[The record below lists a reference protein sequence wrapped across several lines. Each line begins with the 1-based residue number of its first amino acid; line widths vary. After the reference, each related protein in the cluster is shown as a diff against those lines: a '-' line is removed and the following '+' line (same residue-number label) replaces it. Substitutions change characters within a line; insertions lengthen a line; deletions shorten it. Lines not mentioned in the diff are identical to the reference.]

1 VAPHYGGVGMLTL
14 GQAATQQAA
23 PLATI
28 HAADAA
34 AVHVNTRDG
43 GSDKVGSLRSRSS
56 QPV

>member
-1 VAPHYGGVGMLTL
+1 VAPRYGVVGMLTL
-14 GQAATQQAA
+14 GQAGAQQAA

-34 AVHVNTRDG
+34 DVHVNTRDG

-56 QPV
+56 QTV